1 MAKVGGEWVAVKVTE
16 VNSDGWEGK
25 AEIVLS
31 TQTQELKINFNTV
44 DECKGLQ
51 ITVIGSFD
59 SKDCEIN
66 EIVVDKVEG
75 TGSDTTTDTGTGTD
89 TTPGNTGTGKKVGL
103 SCQNCAVAY
112 CGSCRDKCKEGSS
125 SLGECCACMSESSC
139 TFCPLCKCSKSGTDT
154 GSVTDEPV
162 TDEPVTD
169 GSGTETTQAPKK
181 LDMEGGVEIKSCES
195 SAKDSPCDSAFDG
208 NTGGTGWTITTSQL
222 KKGPVSGGFT
232 LQQTSTVNQVTVYT
246 VNLKKFKC
254 MAQVGGK
261 WVAVKVNEVNSDG
274 WKTAGKDEILLS
286 AETKELKI
294 NFEAVAQYTGFQ
306 ITIIESFSSKD
317 CVINEIVCQNVKGSG
332 TGPGPDKGGKGPVAE
347 QKKAKVG
354 TRVIMFCND
363 FYKKYDVMW
372 KETTSNT
379 IITKGEELTGKSTYG
394 NRVSVSTKD
403 GDRAKRWN
411 LKIQPVKLEDK
422 GTYECHYVRVGES
435 KSLGL
440 GHTIELD
447 VVEQNKIK

>member
-25 AEIVLS
+25 GEIVLS
-31 TQTQELKINFNTV
+31 TQTKELKINFNTV

-51 ITVIGSFD
+51 ITVIESFE

-66 EIVVDKVEG
+66 EIVVDKIEG
-75 TGSDTTTDTGTGTD
+75 TDRDTTTDTGTGTD

-139 TFCPLCKCSKSGTDT
+139 TFCPLCKCSEAGTDT
-154 GSVTDEPV
+154 GSVTV
-162 TDEPVTD
+162 
-169 GSGTETTQAPKK
+169 GSGTETTQAPKTPV
-181 LDMEGGVEIKSCES
+181 MEGGGEIKSCES

-208 NTGGTGWTITTSQL
+208 NIGGTGWTITTSQL

-254 MAQVGGK
+254 MAQVGGE
-261 WVAVKVNEVNSDG
+261 WVTLKVTEVNSDG
-274 WKTAGKDEILLS
+274 WKIAGKDEILLS

-294 NFEAVAQYTGFQ
+294 NFEAVAQCTGFQ
-306 ITIIESFSSKD
+306 ITIIESFFSKD
-317 CVINEIVCQNVKGSG
+317 CVINEIVCQNVKG
-332 TGPGPDKGGKGPVAE
+332 PVA
-347 QKKAKVG
+347 
-354 TRVIMFCND
+354 
-363 FYKKYDVMW
+363 
-372 KETTSNT
+372 
-379 IITKGEELTGKSTYG
+379 
-394 NRVSVSTKD
+394 
-403 GDRAKRWN
+403 
-411 LKIQPVKLEDK
+411 
-422 GTYECHYVRVGES
+422 
-435 KSLGL
+435 
-440 GHTIELD
+440 
-447 VVEQNKIK
+447 